1 MPDSTSVEGPVRV
14 SERPDWWLARRAV
27 DGDGEAASAVAILC
41 DALFA
46 DDWRV
51 WSHIDD
57 ERQAIDWTA
66 ILAEGTWSSG
76 ERILLALGRNL
87 WNGGRHTAIDV
98 TDVLG
103 LGDRFLGLAL
113 EAIEAR
119 RGRVPLPLTPLQRLA
134 SGGAS

>member
-1 MPDSTSVEGPVRV
+1 MSDSRSADGSVAGV
-14 SERPDWWLARRAV
+14 ERPDWWLARRAV

-41 DALFA
+41 DPLFA

-51 WSHIDD
+51 WSHVDD
-57 ERQAIDWTA
+57 EHEAIDWAA

-76 ERILLALGRNL
+76 ERVLLALGRNL
-87 WNGGRHTAIDV
+87 WSGGRHTAIDL

-113 EAIEAR
+113 EAMQAR
-119 RGRVPLPLTPLQRLA
+119 RGRALLLPRHGVA
-134 SGGAS
+134 GGGAS